1 MSPENRDEELLQVY
15 AEEALERLGTMTT
28 LLLQLDSTRADPEVT
43 AALFREAHTVKG
55 GASMVGLDSV
65 STLAHQMEDVLSEVR
80 DGQRPVTPELV
91 DALLAVV
98 ESLSSI
104 VPVAAM
110 GDEHE
115 TQVAASERALAEA
128 VGSEPAPPAEPE
140 RLLEQPTQPEH
151 EPDRAPEQ
159 APQQLPEQ
167 AAHAP
172 APAPSSRA
180 PGTAPG
186 ERLAVPIERLDE
198 LVRLVGET
206 VAGQLR
212 LGALLRQALGRD
224 PEGLEEFRSFTH
236 ILQEL
241 QDVAMRTRMVP
252 VSKAVPGLQRA
263 VRELARARGKQAR
276 LDVLGGETELDRRV
290 LDQLTEVLLHL
301 VRNSVDHGIESPAD
315 RLAAGKA
322 PEAVIGLEATQS
334 RSEAIVVVS
343 DDGRGIDLE
352 RIREKARRSGG
363 LQHEISDEEALGL
376 IFSPGFSTSTQVD
389 EISGRG
395 VGLDVVRTRLEAI
408 QGRVDV
414 RSQPGVGTRFRITVP
429 LTLAVVN
436 SLLVTAG
443 GQRFALPMQSV
454 AGIVPPN
461 QDERSAGGRGVV
473 VPDGHPVPV
482 ATLAATLGLDG
493 GPQAMAAGPTVLLAG
508 HSDQHAF
515 RIDQVLGQRQVVV
528 KGLSQVLPRLPVVG
542 GASVEPDGAILLMLE
557 PAALIERALGL
568 RPGSEQLTISGT
580 GEPATRTS
588 SRVLVVD
595 DARIVREMERS
606 ILEQAGYEVVTAK
619 DGVEA
624 LAALVDHPCDL
635 VVTDIEMPQMDGLQ
649 LTAEIRRLPRTA
661 QLPVILLTSRSD
673 DETRRKGLE
682 VGADGYVVKAG
693 FDQFALLEHVQ
704 KALGHR

>member
-1 MSPENRDEELLQVY
+1 
-15 AEEALERLGTMTT
+15 
-28 LLLQLDSTRADPEVT
+28 
-43 AALFREAHTVKG
+43 
-55 GASMVGLDSV
+55 
-65 STLAHQMEDVLSEVR
+65 MEDVLSEVR
-80 DGQRPVTPELV
+80 DGLRAVTPELV
-91 DALLAVV
+91 DVLLAVV
-98 ESLSSI
+98 EALSSI
-104 VPVAAM
+104 VPAAVS
-110 GDEHE
+110 GTEHE
-115 TQVAASERALAEA
+115 AEVAASERALAEA
-128 VGSEPAPPAEPE
+128 VGGAPAEPGQ
-140 RLLEQPTQPEH
+140 QPDLAPVTAGPAASPQP
-151 EPDRAPEQ
+151 
-159 APQQLPEQ
+159 
-167 AAHAP
+167 HAS
-172 APAPSSRA
+172 AQ
-180 PGTAPG
+180 

-212 LGALLRQALGRD
+212 LGVLLRQALGRD

-276 LDVLGGETELDRRV
+276 LEVLGGETELDRRV

-301 VRNSVDHGIESPAD
+301 VRNAVDHGIESPAE
-315 RLAAGKA
+315 RLAAGKD
-322 PEAVIGLEATQS
+322 PEAIIGLEAAQS

-343 DDGRGIDLE
+343 DDGRGIDLG

-363 LQHEISDEEALGL
+363 PQHEISDDEALSL
-376 IFSPGFSTSTQVD
+376 IFAPGFSTSTQID

-414 RSQPGVGTRFRITVP
+414 RSQPNAGTRFRITVP
-429 LTLAVVN
+429 LTLAVVY

-454 AGIVPPN
+454 AGIVPPERG
-461 QDERSAGGRGVV
+461 ERSAGGRWVV
-473 VPDGHPVPV
+473 VPDGHPMPI
-482 ATLAATLGLDG
+482 ATLAATLGLDDG
-493 GPQAMAAGPTVLLAG
+493 SQAAPAGPTVLLAG
-508 HSDQHAF
+508 HTEQHAF
-515 RIDQVLGQRQVVV
+515 RVDQVLGQRQVVV
-528 KGLSQVLPRLPVVG
+528 KGLSQVLPRLSVVA
-542 GASVEPDGAILLMLE
+542 GASVEPDGPILLMLE
-557 PAALIERALGL
+557 PAALIERAVRLGP
-568 RPGSEQLTISGT
+568 RPEAPTFSGPA
-580 GEPATRTS
+580 EPEVRAA

-606 ILEQAGYEVVTAK
+606 ILEQAGYQVVTAK

-624 LAALVDHPCDL
+624 LAALGDHPCDL
-635 VVTDIEMPQMDGLQ
+635 VVTDIEMPHMDGLQ

-661 QLPVILLTSRSD
+661 QLPVILLTSRAD

-682 VGADGYVVKAG
+682 AGADGYVVKAG

-704 KALGHR
+704 KALGQR